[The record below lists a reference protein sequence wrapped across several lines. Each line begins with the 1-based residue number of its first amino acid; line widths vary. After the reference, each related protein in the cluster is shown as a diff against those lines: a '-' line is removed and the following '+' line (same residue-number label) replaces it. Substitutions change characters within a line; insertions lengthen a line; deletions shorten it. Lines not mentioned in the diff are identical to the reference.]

1 MPELADEM
9 PEVANELADA
19 ENGVMSLTS
28 GDVVSPRSRS
38 LRGETAAFARAA
50 LRAPLTA
57 QARREALYCLI
68 SLPLGLA
75 TFLVVVVLLPFGLV
89 VSGSVLGT
97 VVGLMLVVLNQR
109 LARRFG
115 GWHRRLA
122 DRFLDARVMPPAPF
136 RRPAGSVFVR
146 VDARLR
152 DGTGWRATGYLLLKL
167 PVVTLQYFG
176 LGFWVCGIVDLTY
189 PVWWPLFRGHP
200 AGTTLR
206 PLPAATPPPFSGNV
220 QASTWAGTWWV
231 LAFGVALLLVAPWLT
246 RGAVLVDR
254 WLIRSLLGPG
264 TLAQRVRDLELA
276 RSRAVDDSA
285 ALLRQ
290 VERDLHDGAQ
300 VRLAAMAMNLGM
312 AKEKLG
318 RDGTPDDLARIREL
332 VDAAHLGAKEALVE
346 LRELVRGI
354 HPPVLDTGL
363 GEALATLAAGSA
375 IPVTVTAE
383 VTERP
388 SAAIESIAYFCAAEL
403 LTNAIKHSQ
412 ANKIDIRVQVVAAE
426 RGQTLRLQVSDDGI
440 GGAGAGDG
448 SGLAG
453 LRRRAGTVDGEFSVD
468 SPPGGPTEVT
478 VELPMTA

>member
-1 MPELADEM
+1 MSELF
-9 PEVANELADA
+9 
-19 ENGVMSLTS
+19 
-28 GDVVSPRSRS
+28 
-38 LRGETAAFARAA
+38 RGNAAPARGLIARAGAAA
-50 LRAPLTA
+50 LAWAAVRAACRAPLTA
-57 QARREALYCLI
+57 RARREALYCLI
-68 SLPLGLA
+68 SVPLGLA
-75 TFLVVVVLLPFGLV
+75 TFGVVAFLLPLGLL

-97 VVGLMLVVLNQR
+97 VVGLILLVLNQR

-122 DRFLDARVMPPAPF
+122 DRFLGARVMPPTPF
-136 RRPAGSVFVR
+136 PRLSGSVIVR
-146 VDARLR
+146 LDARLR

-167 PVVTLQYFG
+167 PVITLQYFA
-176 LGFWVCGIVDLTY
+176 LGFWACGLADLGY
-189 PVWWPLFRGHP
+189 PVWWLLFRNHP
-200 AGTTLR
+200 AATSLR
-206 PLPAATPPPFSGNV
+206 PLPAATPPPFSSV
-220 QASTWAGTWWV
+220 VHASSWAGTLWAMV
-231 LAFGVALLLVAPWLT
+231 FGLALLLIAPWLT
-246 RGAVLVDR
+246 RGAVLVDQ

-264 TLAQRVRDLELA
+264 TLTQRVRDLELA
-276 RSRAVDDSA
+276 RSQAVDDSA

-300 VRLAAMAMNLGM
+300 VRLATMAMNLGM

-318 RDGTPDDLARIREL
+318 RQGTADNLERIREL

-383 VTERP
+383 VPPQQPGRP
-388 SAAIESIAYFCAAEL
+388 SPAIESIAYFCVAEL
-403 LTNAIKHSQ
+403 LTNAIKHSR
-412 ANKIDIRVQVVAAE
+412 ANKIEVRAGIVEAE
-426 RGQTLRLQVSDDGI
+426 RGRTLRLQVSDDGI
-440 GGAGAGDG
+440 GGADAEAG

-453 LRRRAGTVDGEFSVD
+453 LRRRAGTVDGQLSVD
-468 SPPGGPTEVT
+468 SPPGGPTEIT

>member
-1 MPELADEM
+1 
-9 PEVANELADA
+9 
-19 ENGVMSLTS
+19 
-28 GDVVSPRSRS
+28 
-38 LRGETAAFARAA
+38 
-50 LRAPLTA
+50 
-57 QARREALYCLI
+57 
-68 SLPLGLA
+68 
-75 TFLVVVVLLPFGLV
+75 
-89 VSGSVLGT
+89 
-97 VVGLMLVVLNQR
+97 
-109 LARRFG
+109 
-115 GWHRRLA
+115 
-122 DRFLDARVMPPAPF
+122 
-136 RRPAGSVFVR
+136 
-146 VDARLR
+146 
-152 DGTGWRATGYLLLKL
+152 
-167 PVVTLQYFG
+167 
-176 LGFWVCGIVDLTY
+176 
-189 PVWWPLFRGHP
+189 
-200 AGTTLR
+200 
-206 PLPAATPPPFSGNV
+206 
-220 QASTWAGTWWV
+220 
-231 LAFGVALLLVAPWLT
+231 VALLLVAPWLT

-412 ANKIDIRVQVVAAE
+412 ANKIDIRAQIIAAE

-453 LRRRAGTVDGEFSVD
+453 LRRRAGTVDGELSVD

>member
-1 MPELADEM
+1 M
-9 PEVANELADA
+9 PEVANELPDA
-19 ENGVMSLTS
+19 ENEVMSLAS
-28 GDVVSPRSRS
+28 GDAVSPRSRS
-38 LRGETAAFARAA
+38 LRGESAAFARAA

-57 QARREALYCLI
+57 QARREVLYCLI

-75 TFLVVVVLLPFGLV
+75 TFTIVVVVLPLGLLI
-89 VSGSVLGT
+89 SGSVLGT
-97 VVGLMLVVLNQR
+97 VVGLMLLVLIQR

-122 DRFLDARVMPPAPF
+122 DRFLNARVMPPAPF
-136 RRPAGSVFVR
+136 RRPAGSVIVR
-146 VDARLR
+146 LDARLR
-152 DGTGWRATGYLLLKL
+152 DGTAWRATGYLLLKL
-167 PVVTLQYFG
+167 PVVTLQYFA
-176 LGFWVCGIVDLTY
+176 LGFWVCGIADLTY

-412 ANKIDIRVQVVAAE
+412 ANKIDVRVQVVAAE

-453 LRRRAGTVDGEFSVD
+453 LRRRAGTVDGELSVD

>member
-1 MPELADEM
+1 
-9 PEVANELADA
+9 
-19 ENGVMSLTS
+19 
-28 GDVVSPRSRS
+28 
-38 LRGETAAFARAA
+38 
-50 LRAPLTA
+50 
-57 QARREALYCLI
+57 
-68 SLPLGLA
+68 
-75 TFLVVVVLLPFGLV
+75 
-89 VSGSVLGT
+89 
-97 VVGLMLVVLNQR
+97 
-109 LARRFG
+109 
-115 GWHRRLA
+115 
-122 DRFLDARVMPPAPF
+122 MPPAAF
-136 RRPAGSVFVR
+136 RRPSGSIIVR
-146 VDARLR
+146 LDARLR
-152 DGTGWRATGYLLLKL
+152 DGTAWRAPGYLLLKL
-167 PVVTLQYFG
+167 PVVILQYFG
-176 LGFWVCGIVDLTY
+176 LGFWACGLYDLAS
-189 PVWWPLFRGHP
+189 PLWWLLFRNHP
-200 AGTTLR
+200 TSTTLH
-206 PLPAATPPPFSGNV
+206 PLPAATPPPFNATLHAGN
-220 QASTWAGTWWV
+220 WAATLWV
-231 LAFGVALLLVAPWLT
+231 ALFGVVLLLAAPWLT
-246 RGAVLVDR
+246 RGSVLVDR

-276 RSRAVDDSA
+276 RTRVVDDSA

-318 RDGTPDDLARIREL
+318 LPGGPEPEDLTRIREL

-375 IPVTVTAE
+375 IPVPVTAE

-412 ANKIDIRVQVVAAE
+412 ANKIDIGVQVVAAE

-453 LRRRAGTVDGEFSVD
+453 LRRRA
-468 SPPGGPTEVT
+468 
-478 VELPMTA
+478 

>member
-1 MPELADEM
+1 MFDPDNGLVSEPYPASAPARGVITRAGAAVLARTT
-9 PEVANELADA
+9 VQ
-19 ENGVMSLTS
+19 
-28 GDVVSPRSRS
+28 
-38 LRGETAAFARAA
+38 AAF
-50 LRAPLTA
+50 RAPLTV
-57 QARREALYCLI
+57 QARRDVRYCLI
-68 SLPLGLA
+68 SVPLGLA
-75 TFLVVVVLLPFGLV
+75 TFAVTVILLPAGLLI
-89 VSGSVLGT
+89 SGSVLGT
-97 VVGLMLVVLNQR
+97 VVGLMLLVLNQR

-115 GWHRRLA
+115 GWNRRLA
-122 DRFLDARVMPPAPF
+122 DHFLDARVMPPTPF
-136 RRPAGSVFVR
+136 RRPAGSVIVR
-146 VDARLR
+146 LDARLR

-167 PVVTLQYFG
+167 PVITLQYFA
-176 LGFWVCGIVDLTY
+176 LGFWACGLFDLGY
-189 PVWWPLFRGHP
+189 PLWWLLFRNHP
-200 AGTTLR
+200 ASAALR
-206 PLPAATPPPFSGNV
+206 PLPAATPPPFDAMLHVS
-220 QASTWAGTWWV
+220 SWAATLWAM
-231 LAFGVALLLVAPWLT
+231 LFGLALLLAAPWLT

-318 RDGTPDDLARIREL
+318 HDGDPEPDLGRIREL
-332 VDAAHLGAKEALVE
+332 VDAAHLNAKEALVE

-363 GEALATLAAGSA
+363 GAALATLAAGTA
-375 IPVTVTAE
+375 IPVTVSAE

-388 SAAIESIAYFCAAEL
+388 SPAIETIAYFCAAEL
-403 LTNAIKHSQ
+403 LTNAIKHSR
-412 ANKIDIRVQVVAAE
+412 ANKIGISAAVVDGE
-426 RGQTLRLQVSDDGI
+426 RGQMLRLQVSDDGV
-440 GGAGAGDG
+440 GGAGPEGG

-453 LRRRAGTVDGEFSVD
+453 LGRRVGTVDGQLSVD
-468 SPPGGPTEVT
+468 SPAGGPTEIT

>member
-1 MPELADEM
+1 MFEPDNGLVSELFRGDAA
-9 PEVANELADA
+9 PARGRQTGAGAGALARTVLQA
-19 ENGVMSLTS
+19 G
-28 GDVVSPRSRS
+28 
-38 LRGETAAFARAA
+38 

-57 QARREALYCLI
+57 RARWDVLYCLI

-75 TFLVVVVLLPFGLV
+75 TFAVVAVLLPFGLI

-97 VVGLMLVVLNQR
+97 VVGLTVLVLVQR

-122 DRFLDARVMPPAPF
+122 DRFLDARVMPPAAF
-136 RRPAGSVFVR
+136 RRPSGSVMVR
-146 VDARLR
+146 LDARLR
-152 DGTGWRATGYLLLKL
+152 DGTAWRATGYLLLKL
-167 PVVTLQYFG
+167 PVVVLQYFA
-176 LGFWVCGIVDLTY
+176 LGFWGCGLYDLAA
-189 PVWWPLFRGHP
+189 PLWWLLFRNHP
-200 AGTTLR
+200 TSTTLH
-206 PLPAATPPPFSGNV
+206 PLPAATPPPFN
-220 QASTWAGTWWV
+220 AAIHAGSWGATLWV
-231 LAFGVALLLVAPWLT
+231 ALFGVALLLAAPWLT
-246 RGAVLVDR
+246 RGAVLTDR

-264 TLAQRVRDLELA
+264 TLAQRVRDLEVA
-276 RSRAVDDSA
+276 RSRVVDDSA

-318 RDGTPDDLARIREL
+318 REGEPADLERIREL

-375 IPVTVTAE
+375 IPVTVAAE
-383 VTERP
+383 VSDRP
-388 SAAIESIAYFCAAEL
+388 SPAIESIAYFCVAEL

-412 ANKIDIRVQVVAAE
+412 ANKIDITAGIAGSD
-426 RGQTLRLQVSDDGI
+426 RGRILRLQLSDDGI
-440 GGAGAGDG
+440 GGAETGTG
-448 SGLAG
+448 SGLTG
-453 LRRRAGTVDGEFSVD
+453 LRRRVGTVDGKLSVD
-468 SPPGGPTEVT
+468 SPPGGPTEIT

>member
-1 MPELADEM
+1 M
-9 PEVANELADA
+9 PEVANELSDA
-19 ENGVMSLTS
+19 ENGVMSFAT
-28 GDVVSPRSRS
+28 GDAVSPRSRS

-57 QARREALYCLI
+57 PARHEALYCLI
-68 SLPLGLA
+68 SVPLGLV
-75 TFLVVVVLLPFGLV
+75 TFAVVAFLLPAGLF
-89 VSGSVLGT
+89 VSVSVLGT
-97 VVGLMLVVLNQR
+97 VVGLVLLVLAQR

-136 RRPAGSVFVR
+136 RRPAGSIIVR
-146 VDARLR
+146 LDARLR

-167 PVVTLQYFG
+167 PVITLQYFA
-176 LGFWVCGIVDLTY
+176 LGFWACGLADLGY
-189 PVWWPLFRGHP
+189 PLWWLLFRNHP
-200 AGTTLR
+200 GETSLR
-206 PLPAATPPPFSGNV
+206 PLPAATPPPFSSAV
-220 QASTWAGTWWV
+220 HASSWGGTLWVTVFGLALV
-231 LAFGVALLLVAPWLT
+231 LAAPWLT

-264 TLAQRVRDLELA
+264 TLTQRVRDLELA
-276 RSRAVDDSA
+276 RSRVVDDSA

-318 RDGTPDDLARIREL
+318 RDGIPDDIERIREL
-332 VDAAHLGAKEALVE
+332 VDSAHLGAKEALVE

-375 IPVTVTAE
+375 IPVAVTAD
-383 VTERP
+383 VPAQPPDRP
-388 SAAIESIAYFCAAEL
+388 SPAIESIAYFCVAEL
-403 LTNAIKHSQ
+403 LTNALKHSR
-412 ANKIDIRVQVVAAE
+412 ANKIDISASIVEAE
-426 RGQTLRLQVSDDGI
+426 RGRTLRLQVSDDGI
-440 GGAGAGDG
+440 GGASAEAGT
-448 SGLAG
+448 GLSG
-453 LRRRAGTVDGEFSVD
+453 LRRRAGTVDGQLSVD
-468 SPPGGPTEVT
+468 SPPGGPTEIT
-478 VELPMTA
+478 VELPTTA

>member
-1 MPELADEM
+1 MPDIDNGLVTELFRGDGA
-9 PEVANELADA
+9 PAHGLTTRAGAGALARAVAQ
-19 ENGVMSLTS
+19 
-28 GDVVSPRSRS
+28 
-38 LRGETAAFARAA
+38 AA

-57 QARREALYCLI
+57 RARRDVLYCLI

-75 TFLVVVVLLPFGLV
+75 TFLVVAFLLPAGLLI
-89 VSGSVLGT
+89 SGSVLGT
-97 VVGLMLVVLNQR
+97 VVGLMLLVLTQR

-122 DRFLDARVMPPAPF
+122 DRFLEARVMPPASF
-136 RRPAGSVFVR
+136 RRPSGSVIVR
-146 VDARLR
+146 LDARLR
-152 DGTGWRATGYLLLKL
+152 DGTAWRATGYLLLKL
-167 PVVTLQYFG
+167 LVVILQYFA
-176 LGFWVCGIVDLTY
+176 LGFWACGLYDLAS
-189 PVWWPLFRGHP
+189 PVWWLLFRNHP
-200 AGTTLR
+200 TATTLH
-206 PLPAATPPPFSGNV
+206 PLAAATPPPFDATLHAGN
-220 QASTWAGTWWV
+220 WAATLWV
-231 LAFGVALLLVAPWLT
+231 ALFGVALLLAAPWLT
-246 RGAVLVDR
+246 RGSVLVDR

-276 RSRAVDDSA
+276 RTRVVDDSA

-318 RDGTPDDLARIREL
+318 REGVPAELERIREL

-375 IPVTVTAE
+375 IPVTVTAV
-383 VTERP
+383 VTDRP
-388 SAAIESIAYFCAAEL
+388 SPAIESIAYFCGAEL
-403 LTNAIKHSQ
+403 LTNAIKHSR
-412 ANKIDIRVQVVAAE
+412 ANKIDIRAE
-426 RGQTLRLQVSDDGI
+426 IVGAEPVRTLRLEVSDDGI
-440 GGAGAGDG
+440 GGASTEAG

-453 LRRRAGTVDGEFSVD
+453 LRRRVGTVDGRLNVS
-468 SPPGGPTEVT
+468 SPPGGPTEIT